1 MQIIDYLQCKGYKDT
16 GLVFQPESGQQNAMN
31 KQDLL
36 EVNFVS
42 YEHVILHRTMHVYI
56 FILLSFQ

>member
-1 MQIIDYLQCKGYKDT
+1 MVQIIDYLQCKGYKDT

-36 EVNFVS
+36 EVKFVS
-42 YEHVILHRTMHVYI
+42 NRTCDSTSHDACVY
-56 FILLSFQ
+56 FYFTF

>member
-16 GLVFQPESGQQNAMN
+16 GLVFEPESGQKNPMN

-36 EVNFVS
+36 EVNLIR
-42 YEHVILHRTMHVYI
+42 ILV
-56 FILLSFQ
+56 